1 MKKIFIID
9 EHLSSLQNGVGTYQ
23 KQLINCLVHKGYSVV
38 FLSFNEER
46 RYLHAHLSG
55 AIQRIEIPFSHNGEF
70 IKMGPLIFPLLSIY
84 FEDSVE
90 NVFVVSHSP
99 CVQFLKSIRQSY
111 PQSKIIFTIHDQ
123 GWTAPLLGNASHFRN
138 IMAKK
143 APKGIDKSTLK
154 FVKEYSK
161 SEYAMYKLVDAIVCL
176 SNSTYELLQD
186 TYAVS
191 SDKLHYIPNAIPSM
205 SPKEKANV
213 IDHKGDLKEELG
225 ILPNERIVLYVGRQA
240 KTKGIYELL
249 QAFEQICHDNLQI
262 RLVIVGEIRD
272 FSELVRFIPKS
283 VAHII
288 YTGLI
293 DAEQLRKWYT
303 VADIGI
309 LPTYTE
315 QCSYVGLEMMK
326 YIGVVVT
333 TDAWGVKDMFQ
344 DGINAIVAPL
354 TYDSCTFVENLK
366 NAIKRGLTLRE
377 KERKILETNCLQ
389 TLKDKYN
396 TVSMQNSYEQ
406 LISSLS

>member
-1 MKKIFIID
+1 
-9 EHLSSLQNGVGTYQ
+9 
-23 KQLINCLVHKGYSVV
+23 
-38 FLSFNEER
+38 
-46 RYLHAHLSG
+46 
-55 AIQRIEIPFSHNGEF
+55 
-70 IKMGPLIFPLLSIY
+70 MGPLIFPLLSIY

-123 GWTAPLLGNASHFRN
+123 GWTSPLLGNASHFRN

-161 SEYAMYKLVDAIVCL
+161 AEYAMYKLVDAIVCL
-176 SNSTYELLQD
+176 SNSTYGLLQD

-191 SDKLHYIPNAIPSM
+191 PDKLHYIPNAIPSM

-225 ILPNERIVLYVGRQA
+225 ILPNERIVLYVGRQT

-249 QAFEQICHDNLQI
+249 QAFEQIYHDNLPI

-272 FSELVRFIPKS
+272 FSELVKFIPKS

-293 DAEQLRKWYT
+293 DAEQLRKWYI
-303 VADIGI
+303 VADVGI

-354 TYDSCTFVENLK
+354 AYDSCTFVENLK
-366 NAIKRGLTLRE
+366 KAIKKGLTLRE
-377 KERKILETNCLQ
+377 QEHKILETNCLQ
-389 TLKDKYN
+389 ALKDKYN
-396 TVSMQNSYEQ
+396 IVNMQNSYEQ

>member
-1 MKKIFIID
+1 MNKT
-9 EHLSSLQNGVGTYQ
+9 LSSKL
-23 KQLINCLVHKGYSVV
+23 LVLLKNKHT
-38 FLSFNEER
+38 E
-46 RYLHAHLSG
+46 
-55 AIQRIEIPFSHNGEF
+55 FSD
-70 IKMGPLIFPLLSIY
+70 KLY
-84 FEDSVE
+84 FEHPYKYTFYGLDRILSLYNIE
-90 NVFVVSHSP
+90 TNALM
-99 CVQFLKSIRQSY
+99 LKN
-111 PQSKIIFTIHDQ
+111 KD
-123 GWTAPLLGNASHFRN
+123 
-138 IMAKK
+138 
-143 APKGIDKSTLK
+143 
-154 FVKEYSK
+154 
-161 SEYAMYKLVDAIVCL
+161 
-176 SNSTYELLQD
+176 ELLQD
-186 TYAVS
+186 TYTVS
-191 SDKLHYIPNAIPSM
+191 PDKLHYIPNTIPSM

-225 ILPNERIVLYVGRQA
+225 ILPNERIVLYVGCQA

-249 QAFEQICHDNLQI
+249 QAFERIYHDNLLI

-293 DAEQLRKWYT
+293 DAKQLRKWYT